1 MSKFYQ
7 KIPVLRSIIRNYTK
21 LQFNRKWRK
30 LNPHNITVAGERMF
44 PLSVVTVGKDTYG
57 MLNIYSYFADSSPRL
72 VIGNYVSI
80 ASGVSFM
87 LDINHQIQTLT
98 TFPLQTRLFK
108 PSPKDAVSK
117 GPIIIE
123 DEVWLGANSMIL
135 SGLTIGKGAIVAA
148 GAIVTRDVPPYSI
161 VGGNPA
167 RIIRYRFSEEVIK
180 ELLHIKLIDLQ
191 EEWLRENIEL
201 LYQKIETVDDVLKIK
216 KLIASN
222 ISKK

>member
-7 KIPVLRSIIRNYTK
+7 KIPVLRSIVRNYTK
-21 LQFNRKWRK
+21 LQFDRKWRK

-44 PLSVVTVGKDTYG
+44 PLRVVSVGKDTYG

-72 VIGNYVSI
+72 EIGNYVSI

-87 LDINHQIQTLT
+87 LDINHQIQTFT

-117 GPIIIE
+117 GPLIIE

-148 GAIVTRDVPPYSI
+148 GAIVTRDVPPYAI

-180 ELLHIKLIDLQ
+180 ELLPIKLIDLQ

-201 LYQKIETVDDVLKIK
+201 LYRKIETVDDVLKIK

-222 ISKK
+222 TSKK